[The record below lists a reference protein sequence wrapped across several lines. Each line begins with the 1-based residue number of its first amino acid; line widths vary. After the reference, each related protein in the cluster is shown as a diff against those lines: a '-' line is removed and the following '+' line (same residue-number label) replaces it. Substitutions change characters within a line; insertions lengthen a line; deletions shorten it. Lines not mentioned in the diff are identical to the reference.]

1 MKSEHPGQCPVAVIL
16 KEPTAWGVIL
26 YLFPL
31 KNSKYDRHIWKERK
45 SELSGKK
52 KIIPNILQ

>member
-31 KNSKYDRHIWKERK
+31 KNSKYDRHIWKEKVGYRK
-45 SELSGKK
+45 SSQERGD
-52 KIIPNILQ
+52 